1 MKGLFYLV
9 GLALI
14 FDLSHPAFAGAYDQI
29 KSRSACE
36 QAGAVWDQETSTC
49 VAKRSK
55 TACAQRG
62 GTWDEGTSSCS
73 VPKINICNRYVWDS
87 VR

>member
-1 MKGLFYLV
+1 MKGLFHLI

-14 FDLSHPAFAGAYDQI
+14 FGLSHHASAGPYDQI

-49 VAKRSK
+49 VAKASK
-55 TACAQRG
+55 AACAKRG
-62 GTWDEGTSSCS
+62 GTWDEGTSSLLGS
-73 VPKINICNRYVWDS
+73 NSKIS
-87 VR
+87 T